1 MRLKEV
7 FAFVNNKG
15 GVGKTTTVQTVA
27 AGILHKNPTARVL
40 CIDLDSQGSLSRQ
53 LGWWE
58 KQKEYTK
65 QELSYTIANALT
77 DGMEGGSIPV
87 FKKQDRWYYTPACR
101 QLVHIDNTLN
111 SQMQPK
117 KVLELL
123 FGAPL
128 LDMTGCSQ
136 KDVKPEGLGL
146 IQDEFDYVLIDCAP
160 SLSVLTLNAIT
171 VSSGVVIPV
180 QLEGMAIEGLG
191 NIIQA
196 CEQVKKELNPDL
208 DIRGILLCMADERTN
223 VTKDLDKH
231 LRARYSDMVFKNR
244 VRRSVKMVEAQLQLT
259 DIFEYA
265 PSSTC
270 AKDYSA
276 FIDELLNTN
285 NQ

>member
-1 MRLKEV
+1 MRLKDV
-7 FAFVNNKG
+7 FAFINNKG

-27 AGILHKNPTARVL
+27 AGILQKDPEARVL
-40 CIDLDSQGSLSRQ
+40 CIDLDAQGSLSMQ

-58 KQKEYTK
+58 KQKDYTK
-65 QELSYTIANALT
+65 QELSYNVASALT
-77 DGMEGGSIPV
+77 DGMEGGSLPV

-128 LDMTGCSQ
+128 LDMTGCAQ
-136 KDVKPEGLGL
+136 KGIKPEGLGL

-191 NIIQA
+191 YIIQA

-208 DIRGILLCMADERTN
+208 QIRGMLLCMADERTN
-223 VTKDLDKH
+223 VTRDLDSS
-231 LRARYSDMVFKNR
+231 LRSRYSGMVFNTR
-244 VRRSVKMVEAQLQLT
+244 VRRSVKMVEAQLRLM

-265 PSSTC
+265 PTSTT
-270 AKDYSA
+270 ARDYSA
-276 FIDELLNTN
+276 FIDELLNPEA
-285 NQ
+285 